1 MKVYVV
7 KSYDYLYGIYST
19 EEKAEKAKE
28 EANWREEMNGGRG
41 GYVVKEMEVQ

>member
-28 EANWREEMNGGRG
+28 EANWKEEMSG
-41 GYVVKEMEVQ
+41 GYGCYTVREMEVQ

>member
-1 MKVYVV
+1 MTVYVV
-7 KSYDYLYGIYST
+7 KSYDDLYGIYST

-28 EANWREEMNGGRG
+28 EANWNEEMSGGRG